1 MDSQRTELLTRGGV
15 RVTRTATP
23 FDPAQ
28 LGRIAKLV
36 DERRGGVMSSG
47 MEYPGRYSRWH
58 MAYADP
64 CAEIVATGRRV
75 TARALN
81 DRGRVLLPVL
91 GAALLRAGQLDADTD
106 GQLDADTD
114 GQVSVVIPEADR
126 EFTEEERSR
135 RPTVFTAL
143 REVAAAFGCSDPHL
157 GLYGAFGYDLA
168 FQFEPVRLSLERPAG
183 QRDLVLHLPDEIW
196 VFDRKREEAVRY
208 SYEFEVGGVSTAEL
222 DRRTADT
229 GPGGGTPLVRPEDL
243 PKPPRPGTYAQV
255 VALARE
261 RFACGDLFE
270 VTPGHVFYGR
280 CASPAAFYE
289 LLRQRNPAPYEFL
302 FNLGEGEYLVGA
314 SPEMYVRVTGD
325 RVETCPIA
333 GTIARGEGPLE
344 DAANIAT
351 LLGSAKEESELTMCT
366 DVDRNDKSRICVPG
380 TVRVIGRRQIEMYS
394 RLIHTVDHIE
404 GKLRP
409 GFDAFDALLTH
420 MWAVTV
426 TGAPKTW
433 AMQFIEDH
441 EETSRRWY
449 GGAVGMIGFDGSM
462 NTGLTLRTAHITGG
476 IAAVRAGATLL
487 YDSVPEAEEKET
499 HIKARA
505 LLETL
510 EEASRIAQGLTQA
523 DPAAVADGTVLAA
536 GTILTGAGTGT
547 GAGERVPKVLLVDH
561 QDSFVH
567 TLADYFRQRGAEVT
581 TLRFGF
587 APSFLDSYA
596 PDLVVLSPGPGR
608 PSDFD
613 CAGLLDQVY
622 ARGLPVFGVCLGLQ
636 AMVEHA
642 GGELSLLPEPAHGKP
657 GLVQVSGGSLLAG
670 LPAEF
675 TAGRYHSLYARPG
688 EVRGGFRVT
697 ASTPDEVVMAIE
709 DEQAGRWGV
718 QFHPESILTASG
730 RSGHRIIGNVLDL
743 CRARQKVGGALLS
756 RGALSARGALL
767 SCCSMRSVEPEVFL
781 VARPKIDYDAMAA
794 YLREVGGERWLE
806 RFDRE
811 QLGHDAQDLAE
822 FAGKM
827 CYRSWEP
834 GLNPNVRKV
843 RDDQDAY
850 LQNILKQQHGSVL
863 EHVSFTFVLH
873 NVSRVLTHEIVR
885 HRPGTAVSQ
894 ESLRYVRLNELPF
907 WFPDWAQE
915 DPELMKRATAL
926 LTELEQFQ
934 QWMAGHFGLDEDDT
948 KMHEKKL
955 KTSFMRRF
963 APEGLAT
970 GLVWTANIRT
980 LRHTIEA
987 RTDPGAEEEIRL
999 VFGKI
1004 GEIMRAEAPALF
1016 SDYTVTDGTWIPG
1029 WRKV

>member
-1 MDSQRTELLTRGGV
+1 MTSGGV

-23 FDPAQ
+23 FDPAE
-28 LGRIAKLV
+28 LGRIAALA
-36 DERRGGVMSSG
+36 DQRRGGVMSSG

-64 CAEIVATGRRV
+64 CAEITATGRRI

-81 DRGRVLLPVL
+81 DRGRVLLPVIR
-91 GAALLRAGQLDADTD
+91 AALRRAAAEEAQPRAGEPDPDVISPD
-106 GQLDADTD
+106 DR
-114 GQVSVVIPEADR
+114 VSVFIAEADR
-126 EFTEEERSR
+126 DFTEEERSR

-143 REVAAAFGCSDPHL
+143 REVTAALGCEDPHL

-168 FQFEPVRLSLERPAG
+168 FQFEPVRLRVNRPAT

-196 VFDRKREEAVRY
+196 VLDRKREEAVRY
-208 SYEFEVGGVSTAEL
+208 SYEFEIAGVSTAGL
-222 DRRTADT
+222 DRRTGNT
-229 GPGGGTPLVRPEDL
+229 GPEQAPPSVRDKEL
-243 PKPPRPGTYAQV
+243 PAQPQPGSYARV
-255 VALARE
+255 VEEARE

-270 VTPGHVFYGR
+270 VVPGHVFYGR

-333 GTIARGEGPLE
+333 GTIARGEDTLE

-366 DVDRNDKSRICVPG
+366 DVDRNDKSRVCVPG

-404 GKLRP
+404 GRLRP
-409 GFDAFDALLTH
+409 GFDAFDAFLTH

-441 EETSRRWY
+441 EDTPRRWY
-449 GGAVGMIGFDGSM
+449 GGAVGKIGFDGSM

-499 HIKARA
+499 QIKARA

-510 EEASRIAQGLTQA
+510 QEAGRIARG
-523 DPAAVADGTVLAA
+523 AA
-536 GTILTGAGTGT
+536 GTAGPDTGT
-547 GAGERVPKVLLVDH
+547 ADPPAGDRTLRVLLVDH

-567 TLADYFRQRGAEVT
+567 TLGDYFRQQGAEVT

-587 APSFLDSYA
+587 SPSLLDSYA

-608 PSDFD
+608 PADFD
-613 CAGLLDQVY
+613 CAALLDEVY
-622 ARGLPVFGVCLGLQ
+622 ARRLPAFGVCLGLQ

-642 GGELSLLPEPAHGKP
+642 GGALSLLPEPAHGKP
-657 GLVQVSGGSLLAG
+657 GLVRVSGGALLCG

-675 TAGRYHSLYARPG
+675 TAGRYHSLYAPAA

-697 ASTPDEVVMAIE
+697 ASLRSPDGADDVVMAIE
-709 DEQAGRWGV
+709 DEQAGRWAV

-730 RSGHRIIGNVLDL
+730 RAGYQIIANVLDL
-743 CRARQKVGGALLS
+743 CRARQRVVPLL
-756 RGALSARGALL
+756 L
-767 SCCSMRSVEPEVFL
+767 CCCMRSVEPEVFL
-781 VARPKIDYDAMAA
+781 VARPKVDYDAMAA
-794 YLREVGGERWLE
+794 YLREVGGESWLE
-806 RFDRE
+806 RLDRD
-811 QLGHDAQDLAE
+811 QLGSDAQDLAE

-834 GLNPNVRKV
+834 RLNPNVRKV
-843 RDDQDAY
+843 RDDQEAY
-850 LQNILKQQHGSVL
+850 LQNILKQAHGSVL
-863 EHVSFTFVLH
+863 EHASFTFVLH
-873 NVSRVLTHEIVR
+873 NVSRVCTHEIVR

-894 ESLRYVRLNELPF
+894 ESLRYVRLDELPF
-907 WFPDWAQE
+907 WFPEWARE
-915 DPELMKRATAL
+915 DAELMKRATAL
-926 LTELEQFQ
+926 LAELEQFQ
-934 QWMAGHFGLDEDDT
+934 QWMAGHFGLDEDGT
-948 KMHEKKL
+948 KMHEKKH

-987 RTDPGAEEEIRL
+987 RTDQGAEEEIRL
-999 VFGKI
+999 VFNKI
-1004 GEIMRAEAPALF
+1004 GELMRAEAPALF
-1016 SDYTVTDGTWIPG
+1016 ADYTVTDGTWVPG